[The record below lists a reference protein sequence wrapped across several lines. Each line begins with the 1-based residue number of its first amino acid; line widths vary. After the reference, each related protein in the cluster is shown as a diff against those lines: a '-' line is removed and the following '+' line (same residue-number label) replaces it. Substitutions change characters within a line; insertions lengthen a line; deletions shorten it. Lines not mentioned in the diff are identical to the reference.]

1 MGGGNW
7 TTEVYREHEDLRART
22 GRSAFD
28 HSDRMKRAPIDER
41 EAYPTLDP
49 KGVRVRESRD
59 SIDHPESLAI
69 AVHFDVTG
77 SMRILPEIFQKKLG
91 ELHGLLKDKGYVR
104 HPQIMFGAIGDA
116 YTDRVPLQVGQFES
130 DNRMDEH
137 LGNIYL
143 EGNGGGQ
150 KRESYDLA
158 LYFMARHTEIDCWE
172 KRQRKGYL
180 FIVGDEL
187 AYPKTMRNQV
197 REVIGDVLREDIPL
211 EKIVN
216 EAKGSYELFFIIP
229 SSISS
234 YAGDIEVLSFWKRL
248 LGENVL
254 KLDDPEAICEVIA
267 VQIGLCEGT
276 TDLDKSDRDLKE
288 LGVSISTRLA
298 VKKAVNA
305 NPDTSSLV
313 VRGSDRL
320 PSLRADGTDGPRI
333 KRL

>member
-1 MGGGNW
+1 MGGGSW
-7 TTEVYREHEDLRART
+7 TTEVFREHEDLRART

-28 HSDRMKRAPIDER
+28 HSDRTKRAPKDEWK
-41 EAYPTLDP
+41 AHSTLDP

-59 SIDHPESLAI
+59 SEEHPESLAI
-69 AVHFDVTG
+69 AVLFDVTG
-77 SMRILPEIFQKKLG
+77 SMSTLPTIFQKKLG
-91 ELHGLLKDKGYVR
+91 ELHGLLQDKGYVR

-116 YTDRVPLQVGQFES
+116 YTDQVPLQVGQFES
-130 DNRMDEH
+130 DNRMDEN
-137 LGNIYL
+137 LGNIFL
-143 EGNGGGQ
+143 EANGGGQ

-172 KRQRKGYL
+172 ERGQKGYL

-187 AYPKTMRNQV
+187 AYPKTLKSQV
-197 REVIGDVLREDIPL
+197 REVIGDVLKEDIPL
-211 EKIVN
+211 EAIIK
-216 EAKGSYELFFIIP
+216 EAKNRYELFFIIP

-267 VQIGLCEGT
+267 IQIGLCEGT

-288 LGVSISTRLA
+288 LGVSTSTRLA
-298 VKKAVNA
+298 VRKAVNA
-305 NPDTSSLV
+305 NPSTSSLV

-320 PSLRADGTDGPRI
+320 PGLRADGTDEPRT

>member
-1 MGGGNW
+1 MGGGSW

-28 HSDRMKRAPIDER
+28 YSDHTKRVPKDEWK
-41 EAYPTLDP
+41 AHPTLDP
-49 KGVRVRESRD
+49 LGVRVRESRD
-59 SIDHPESLAI
+59 SLDHPESLAI

-77 SMRILPEIFQKKLG
+77 SMSTLPTIFQKKLG
-91 ELHGLLKDKGYVR
+91 ELNGLLQRKGYVE

-116 YTDRVPLQVGQFES
+116 YTDQVPLQVGQFES
-130 DNRMDEH
+130 DNRMDED
-137 LGNIYL
+137 LGKIFL
-143 EGNGGGQ
+143 EANGGGQ
-150 KRESYDLA
+150 KKESYDLA

-172 KRQRKGYL
+172 KRGQKGYL

-187 AYPKTMRNQV
+187 AYPKVIRSQV
-197 REVIGDVLREDIPL
+197 RKVIGDILREDISL
-211 EKIVN
+211 EKIV
-216 EAKGSYELFFIIP
+216 EEVKSRYELFFVIP

-276 TDLDKSDRDLKE
+276 TDLDASDRHLKE
-288 LGVSISTRLA
+288 LGVSTSTRLA
-298 VKKAVNA
+298 VRKAVNA
-305 NPDTSSLV
+305 NPNTRSLV
-313 VRGSDRL
+313 VKGSDRL
-320 PSLRADGTDGPRI
+320 PGLRDSTDEPRT